1 MGELGKENEQQQH
14 QLKRSISL
22 FQAIMYGTGL
32 ILGAGIYVIIGDVA
46 GIAGNAMWI
55 SFIIAAIIALLTGF
69 SYAELS
75 SIFPRSAAEYIF
87 AKNVFGSNFIASTIG
102 CLTIFVAIVS
112 AATVAIGFSQYLAI
126 FLPQFPTVLA
136 AIAIISILSAV
147 SFYGIS
153 ESLRIS
159 TIFTFVEIAGLI
171 IIIIAGFWFSSITSV
186 NYYEMPTKNNISTH
200 IAALGA
206 ILSSAGLIFF
216 AYFGFENIV
225 NIADETKNPTK
236 TIPKALLISIIAT
249 TIIYVLVALSTS
261 ALVGWKELSLSEA
274 PLALA
279 AEKAFGNHG
288 VIMLSL
294 IALFATSNTSLMM
307 LISASRIIYG
317 MSRNRG
323 GDDNNTPFQSSSVF
337 PSSLARVHHLQRTPW
352 IAIITTM
359 LFAMLTVGF
368 SLGDISGIANIS
380 VFGIFLVYASVN
392 LCLIWFRFK
401 KPSVKR
407 PFLSPLNIGKFP
419 ILSMIGLLTSVIMLF
434 QFNFEIIK
442 GGFLVLLA
450 ITILSLIL
458 SKNKNIL
465 GIFHRSKNSNK

>member
-1 MGELGKENEQQQH
+1 
-14 QLKRSISL
+14 
-22 FQAIMYGTGL
+22 MYGIGL

-55 SFIIAAIIALLTGF
+55 SFIIAAFIALLTGF

-75 SIFPRSAAEYIF
+75 SIFPHSAAEYIF
-87 AKNVFGSNFIASTIG
+87 AKNIFDNNFVASIIG

-112 AATVAIGFSQYLAI
+112 AATVAIGFSQYLSI
-126 FLPQFPTVLA
+126 FLTQLPTVFTA
-136 AIAIISILSAV
+136 MAVIAILSAV

-153 ESLRIS
+153 KSIRIS
-159 TIFTFVEIAGLI
+159 TIFTFVELAGLI

-186 NYYEMPTKNNISTH
+186 NFYEMPKKSNISTH

-225 NIADETKNPTK
+225 NIADETKNPSR

-249 TIIYVLVALSTS
+249 TIIYILVALSTS

-274 PLALA
+274 PLASA
-279 AEKAFGNHG
+279 AEKAFGNQG

-317 MSRNRG
+317 MARNRG
-323 GDDNNTPFQSSSVF
+323 GDYNSPPFHSSSVF

-352 IAIITTM
+352 IAIIITM
-359 LFAMLTVGF
+359 VIAMLTVGF

-407 PFLSPLNIGKFP
+407 PFLSPLNIGNFP
-419 ILSMIGLLTSVIMLF
+419 ILSGIGLLTSIIMLF

-442 GGFLVLLA
+442 GGLLVLLT

-458 SKNKNIL
+458 NKSKNL
-465 GIFHRSKNSNK
+465 LRIFCRRGENRSI